1 MGSLYYWLSMHG
13 VRNLIFDLGGV
24 ILDLH
29 VDRTLHSFAALSAV
43 PVETVLEKFST
54 APGFLTYEKGMI
66 DDAGF
71 RTFVRDLYG
80 IRASDAEIDTC
91 WNAMLGDLPTARLQ
105 LLLRLKERYRVFL
118 LSNTNEIHLRHI
130 NGVILPGVTGEHN
143 LDVYFHRAY
152 YSHRML
158 KRKPEPE
165 IFLEVIQDN
174 NLVAAETVFVDDN
187 AANVNGARQVGLQA
201 VLADHHDFVIN
212 YFKDE

>member
-1 MGSLYYWLSMHG
+1 MHG

-29 VDRTLHSFAALSAV
+29 VERTLSSFAALSAV
-43 PVETVLEKFST
+43 PVETVVEKFNT
-54 APGFLTYEKGMI
+54 ASGFLAYEKGAI

-71 RTFVRDLYG
+71 RAFVRDLYG
-80 IRASDAEIDTC
+80 TRASDEEIDTC

-118 LSNTNEIHLRHI
+118 LSNTNEIHLQHI
-130 NGVILPGVTGEHN
+130 NEVILPGVTGERN

-158 KRKPEPE
+158 KRKPEQE
-165 IFLEVIQDN
+165 IFLEVVQDN
-174 NLVAAETVFVDDN
+174 NLLAAETLFVDDN
-187 AANVNGARQVGLQA
+187 TANVDAARQVGLHA
-201 VLADHHDFVIN
+201 VHADRHDFVIN